1 MNYLFHPNQKHQ
13 ELGILKI
20 TRIINSNTSTVVRY
34 GRQSSLL
41 PNITLSLP
49 CGTFFSFLAL
59 GMISIIT
66 KTVTAEVYR
75 FFTPPQNKLAR
86 NFWPRAHTT
95 NLSVSSRILSRTAYL
110 FFMFFYFFQEGKHV
124 IRMCAYR
131 SVYLVV
137 FFAGTL
143 HKLVVQVGRE
153 EEGKGAGKAK
163 PWGGRGFELY

>member
-110 FFMFFYFFQEGKHV
+110 FFIFSKRENTSSACVPIAASTLWFFSLAL
-124 IRMCAYR
+124 CT
-131 SVYLVV
+131 SS
-137 FFAGTL
+137 
-143 HKLVVQVGRE
+143 
-153 EEGKGAGKAK
+153 
-163 PWGGRGFELY
+163 W